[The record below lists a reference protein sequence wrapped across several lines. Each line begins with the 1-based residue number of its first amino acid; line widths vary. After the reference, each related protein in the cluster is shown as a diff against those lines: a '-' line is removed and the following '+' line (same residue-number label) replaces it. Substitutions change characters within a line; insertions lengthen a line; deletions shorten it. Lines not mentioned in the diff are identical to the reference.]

1 VGRLEVVG
9 NGLKDFWI
17 FVREYRVPKIR
28 EVKEYARGS

>member
-1 VGRLEVVG
+1 VGRLEIVG

-17 FVREYRVPKIR
+17 FVREYRVTTFR